1 MLPCRPLKLADY
13 RYYQLPDEV
22 LGRLNMDESGIGSM
36 ATRQRHTAAQIA
48 TKLATANEMVAQG
61 RLHSEIAKSLGVSL
75 MTYHRWR
82 KARDAVTR
90 PAPRPATNADMPAAR
105 SDWEQASHIRDLQHE
120 NSRLRRLV
128 ADLLLEKVKLE
139 EDLHGNTFRQTA
151 GRN

>member
-1 MLPCRPLKLADY
+1 
-13 RYYQLPDEV
+13 
-22 LGRLNMDESGIGSM
+22 M

-48 TKLATANEMVAQG
+48 AKLAMADEMATQG
-61 RLHSEIAKSLGVSL
+61 RLHGDIAKSLGVSL

-82 KARDAVTR
+82 KARGTMMQLASRHVANGELPTIPVNR
-90 PAPRPATNADMPAAR
+90 
-105 SDWEQASHIRDLQHE
+105 EQANQIRDLQHE

-139 EDLHGNTFRQTA
+139 EDLRGSVFNRQTA